1 MVTRLTV
8 AITLKWTETW
18 NYYTVQWKV
27 TQCCRPIEQKNTLK
41 KRSDLWLSEAR
52 AGDRGTG

>member
-27 TQCCRPIEQKNTLK
+27 TQCFRPTEQKNTLK

-52 AGDRGTG
+52 TGDRGTG